1 MSSEPKSAD
10 KLQAEIAREYRNF
23 KPSDEVRQLAEELF
37 ASEPCEATPDHVLRT
52 QVMDSRIPKNERE
65 WWAKREIESQQAR
78 IEALEKAARGVVEAR
93 GIGFMQVHKEDV
105 PEFMHLM
112 NRIDKLAALLEE
124 GE

>member
-1 MSSEPKSAD
+1 M
-10 KLQAEIAREYRNF
+10 KLHEAIGLELERREKVMTFEEWIQKWRDAQPDG
-23 KPSDEVRQLAEELF
+23 KLPHELEEGAEE
-37 ASEPCEATPDHVLRT
+37 AWDY
-52 QVMDSRIPKNERE
+52 
-65 WWAKREIESQQAR
+65 QQAR

>member
-1 MSSEPKSAD
+1 M
-10 KLQAEIAREYRNF
+10 KLHEAIGLELERREKCASRQHCEKAE
-23 KPSDEVRQLAEELF
+23 L
-37 ASEPCEATPDHVLRT
+37 
-52 QVMDSRIPKNERE
+52 
-65 WWAKREIESQQAR
+65 QAR

>member
-1 MSSEPKSAD
+1 MSDMPERVRRCTTHHHACD
-10 KLQAEIAREYRNF
+10 CREYEF
-23 KPSDEVRQLAEELF
+23 EQ
-37 ASEPCEATPDHVLRT
+37 
-52 QVMDSRIPKNERE
+52 
-65 WWAKREIESQQAR
+65 AKVR